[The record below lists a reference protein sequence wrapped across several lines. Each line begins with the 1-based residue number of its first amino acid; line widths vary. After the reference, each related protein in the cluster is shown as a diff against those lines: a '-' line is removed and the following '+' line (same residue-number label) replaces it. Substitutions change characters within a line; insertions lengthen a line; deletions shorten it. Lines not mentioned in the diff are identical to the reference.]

1 MMLMMLAPL
10 ASIMGAPFHKFRGI
24 RLQPFCFAPGGVK
37 LKMTTSGP
45 NPRFWAQNRGF
56 GADVPGF
63 GPDVVILGVLGGN
76 PRKWV
81 ESLFM
86 LPALPA
92 PGRSPFNTSIAQLGV
107 HPHLTT
113 TATIC
118 HYIERPLQN

>member
-1 MMLMMLAPL
+1 MVL
-10 ASIMGAPFHKFRGI
+10 
-24 RLQPFCFAPGGVK
+24 
-37 LKMTTSGP
+37 
-45 NPRFWAQNRGF
+45 AQNHGF

-63 GPDVVILGVLGGN
+63 GPDVVILGVLRGN

-86 LPALPA
+86 LPALPV

-113 TATIC
+113 TAIIY
-118 HYIERPLQN
+118 HYIGEASAKLKLNRNEIR